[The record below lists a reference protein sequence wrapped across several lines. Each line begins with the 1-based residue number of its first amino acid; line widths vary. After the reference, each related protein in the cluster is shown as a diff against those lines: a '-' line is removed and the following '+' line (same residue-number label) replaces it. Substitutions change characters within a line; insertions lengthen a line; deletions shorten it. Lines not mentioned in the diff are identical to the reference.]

1 MKSLLSRR
9 IPSAALV
16 VAALVLMVLAVFG
29 QTFGFE
35 FVNYDDDM
43 YVVRNAQVRDGLT
56 MEGTVWAF
64 GNLALDNWHPLSL
77 LSHMADVSLFGLKAG
92 WHHAVSVAIHAAT
105 SVLLFLVLRSMTG
118 ALWRSAF
125 VAALFAIHP
134 LHVESVAW
142 VAERKDVLSAL
153 FFVLTLGAYARY
165 AKIFKG
171 AKWTASL
178 WSYLL
183 VMLLFALALMS
194 KPMVVTLPFVLLLLD
209 YWPLERSRSVPLWKL
224 FLEKSPLLA
233 MSTAEALLTVL
244 AQKKATVSF
253 EDIPWNLRLGNALVS
268 CLDYT
273 LNLVWPRNLAV
284 FYPYNMKGPGMLE
297 LGSAAG
303 CLALVTLVCLLRI
316 RSNRYLP
323 VGWFWFLGMLV
334 PVIGIVQVGCQS
346 HADRYTYLPSIGLF
360 IALTWGACDLLVRHV
375 RPPLLSTAAALILC
389 LLAGAAWCQTRYWH
403 NSTTLWEHAMDC
415 SGESSATMVNYSE
428 VLLRNG
434 RLDEA
439 TVIVNRALELYPT
452 SYEAHNNL
460 GAILSLKG
468 KYEGAMERYRESL
481 SLYPNDVTT
490 HNNLGNC
497 LQKMGRR
504 EEAISEFREAV
515 RINSAFPEAWGN
527 LGSALMA
534 EGKFREAGEAFRKV
548 IRYRPNDTMSH
559 YMLSKCLL
567 EQGSQREGF
576 GELETTLR
584 LDPDYAA
591 AQNDLAWMLATAPED
606 GIRDGKRALKLALR
620 ADEAV
625 SSSDPY
631 LLDTLAAA
639 YAETGDYTKALA
651 TARKALSL
659 ALKPD
664 SGKPPEDLIA
674 GLRREIRLYES
685 GKPCRRGS

>member
-1 MKSLLSRR
+1 M
-9 IPSAALV
+9 
-16 VAALVLMVLAVFG
+16 
-29 QTFGFE
+29 
-35 FVNYDDDM
+35 
-43 YVVRNAQVRDGLT
+43 
-56 MEGTVWAF
+56 
-64 GNLALDNWHPLSL
+64 
-77 LSHMADVSLFGLKAG
+77 
-92 WHHAVSVAIHAAT
+92 
-105 SVLLFLVLRSMTG
+105 
-118 ALWRSAF
+118 
-125 VAALFAIHP
+125 
-134 LHVESVAW
+134 
-142 VAERKDVLSAL
+142 
-153 FFVLTLGAYARY
+153 
-165 AKIFKG
+165 
-171 AKWTASL
+171 
-178 WSYLL
+178 
-183 VMLLFALALMS
+183 
-194 KPMVVTLPFVLLLLD
+194 
-209 YWPLERSRSVPLWKL
+209 
-224 FLEKSPLLA
+224 
-233 MSTAEALLTVL
+233 
-244 AQKKATVSF
+244 
-253 EDIPWNLRLGNALVS
+253 
-268 CLDYT
+268 
-273 LNLVWPRNLAV
+273 
-284 FYPYNMKGPGMLE
+284 
-297 LGSAAG
+297 
-303 CLALVTLVCLLRI
+303 
-316 RSNRYLP
+316 
-323 VGWFWFLGMLV
+323 
-334 PVIGIVQVGCQS
+334 
-346 HADRYTYLPSIGLF
+346 
-360 IALTWGACDLLVRHV
+360 
-375 RPPLLSTAAALILC
+375 
-389 LLAGAAWCQTRYWH
+389 
-403 NSTTLWEHAMDC
+403 
-415 SGESSATMVNYSE
+415 
-428 VLLRNG
+428 RNG

-620 ADEAV
+620 ADKAV

-685 GKPCRRGS
+685 GKPCRPGS